1 MGYILFKNKTAPI
14 LAQAK
19 KLNKNQ
25 IEISCSE
32 LNTTGFSYFT
42 DSGMTRKLG
51 DYYDY
56 TTLYRVLD
64 ESYILS
70 NNGSVYPTPPEQEK
84 PTLREMVDTLNT
96 KLLSTQ
102 KALDEANEQNRALT
116 NEVTNLQEAVA
127 ELYEMMLANDSGGDA
142 AE

>member
-1 MGYILFKNKTAPI
+1 MVFLKFTDKSK
-14 LAQAK
+14 LVEAQVK

-25 IEISCSE
+25 IEVIGCAI
-32 LNTTGFSYFT
+32 NTSGFVLYN
-42 DSGMTRKLG
+42 DAEMRRKLG
-51 DYYDY
+51 DYYDF
-56 TTLYRVLD
+56 TTLYRELD

-70 NNGSVYPTPPEQEK
+70 NNGSVYPTPPEQEE

-96 KLLSTQ
+96 ELSSTQ

-127 ELYEMMLANDSGGDA
+127 EVYELLLTNDNGGDA
-142 AE
+142 E